1 MRSYNDEAPAQPAPA
16 PAADPEPTAA
26 APVAEPVTAQQ
37 EDYSNYNQAT
47 EGDAGD
53 DSHMN
58 GGEEYEDDDDDVDFN
73 LGNGGGA
80 SRAPDNDSYDNDTP
94 GPSHHKGANSK
105 EEG

>member
-1 MRSYNDEAPAQPAPA
+1 
-16 PAADPEPTAA
+16 
-26 APVAEPVTAQQ
+26 
-37 EDYSNYNQAT
+37 
-47 EGDAGD
+47 
-53 DSHMN
+53 MN

-80 SRAPDNDSYDNDTP
+80 SHAPDNDSYDNSPP